1 MNRFHGLMLS
11 AVLLACVSAC
21 ERPEPE
27 PTRSPPSPQG
37 REETRGIRN
46 TEAIGYSGDAIA
58 DKLDAALDA
67 NDARNRELDRAIE
80 Q

>member
-1 MNRFHGLMLS
+1 MNRSHRLLLS
-11 AVLLACVSAC
+11 ALLLAGLSAC
-21 ERPEPE
+21 DRPEPE

-58 DKLDAALDA
+58 DRLDSTLDA
-67 NDARNRELDRAIE
+67 NDARNRELERAGE
-80 Q
+80 P

>member
-1 MNRFHGLMLS
+1 MKNALTTALVL
-11 AVLLACVSAC
+11 AALLAGCSK
-21 ERPEPE
+21 PEEPVADRKPE
-27 PTRSPPSPQG
+27 G

-58 DKLDAALDA
+58 DKLDSALDA
-67 NDARNRELDRAIE
+67 NDARNRELERAIE

>member
-1 MNRFHGLMLS
+1 MNRFHGLMFS
-11 AVLLACVSAC
+11 AVLLATVSAC
-21 ERPEPE
+21 DRPEPE

-58 DKLDAALDA
+58 DKLDSALDA
-67 NDARNRELDRAIE
+67 DDARSRELDRAIE

>member
-11 AVLLACVSAC
+11 AVLLASVSAC
-21 ERPEPE
+21 DRPEPE